1 MRTASIRNGS
11 VQESVNHSNEH
22 NVQLYVDDRHLN
34 DVLSEYI
41 GRALAAG
48 ERGVVVATSNHRRE
62 LSRRLLT
69 QKFDLKKLT
78 RQGQCVMLDAAE
90 ILSLFMARGHI
101 DEQLFPSGVKTVFE
115 RVNQFN
121 QGTTQQTRIF
131 GEIVGLLWAAGKPE
145 DAIRFET
152 LWNCV
157 AKDQSFST
165 LCAYPMMGF
174 YNERDLELFVR
185 ICGEHSRLF
194 LSNKVYNDAAPTA
207 APGPPDDS
215 DFRKD
220 LASHEADLRFQL
232 LVEAAKERAVF
243 MIDLD
248 GRISSWNPG
257 AESIHGYA
265 ANEVV
270 GRRLSFLDNEEDRPH
285 DGFASKL
292 AAAIHKGPVEEEY
305 WRTRKDG
312 SRFLATFTIS
322 PATNESGK
330 LIGFSE
336 TVRLSRKIQNIDEPE
351 SFLKRTCR
359 TLFSRRRSVH
369 PQTPDV

>member
-1 MRTASIRNGS
+1 MRTTSIRNDSTQGPL
-11 VQESVNHSNEH
+11 NHSNGH

-69 QKFDLKKLT
+69 QGFDLKKLT
-78 RQGQCVMLDAAE
+78 SQGQCVMLDAAE

-101 DEQLFPSGVKTVFE
+101 DEQLFPSGVKAVFE
-115 RVNQFN
+115 RVNEFD
-121 QGTTQQTRIF
+121 QGATHYTRIF

-152 LWNCV
+152 LWNHV
-157 AKDQSFST
+157 SDDHSFST

-174 YNERDLELFVR
+174 YSERDLELFVR

-194 LSNKVYNDAAPTA
+194 LSNKVYSDVAPSGA
-207 APGPPDDS
+207 EALPDLPT
-215 DFRKD
+215 FQKD
-220 LASHEADLRFQL
+220 KDMVSQEAKLRFQL
-232 LVEAAKERAVF
+232 LVEAAKERAVY

-248 GRISSWNPG
+248 GKISTWNSG

-265 ANEVV
+265 ASEVL
-270 GRRLSFLDNEEDRPH
+270 GRRLCFLDNEEDGPRSKLK
-285 DGFASKL
+285 SKL
-292 AAAIHKGPVEEEY
+292 AAAIQKGSVAEEY

-312 SRFLATFTIS
+312 SRFLATFTIA
-322 PATNESGK
+322 PATNESGE

-336 TVRLSRKIQNIDEPE
+336 TVRLSRRMQRVDETE
-351 SFLKRTCR
+351 SFLKRACR
-359 TLFSRRRSVH
+359 TILFTRGTFH
-369 PQTPDV
+369 L